1 MRRVTTVLLTTI
13 GGIALLASF
22 HTTPGIAT
30 RVGTAGRTALRP
42 PAGGTPPK
50 DSTSTPGT
58 TAPNTSTPGSAPA
71 GSSPPATTP
80 PTASTA
86 RRTIVGPVS
95 SNFYGDVQVEIIVK
109 GGQLIDV
116 EALQL
121 PSDRQRSREINSIAG
136 PDLRQEALQAKS
148 ANIDVISGATYTSYS
163 YAQSLQAALDQ
174 AGI

>member
-1 MRRVTTVLLTTI
+1 LRRVLTVLIATI

-30 RVGTAGRTALRP
+30 RTGARGRNALRP
-42 PAGGTPPK
+42 PAGGTPPAN
-50 DSTSTPGT
+50 DSTSSPS
-58 TAPNTSTPGSAPA
+58 TSTPGSAPPGTA
-71 GSSPPATTP
+71 PPATSP
-80 PTASTA
+80 RTASA
-86 RRTIVGPVS
+86 ASRTIVGPVS
-95 SNFYGDVQVEIIVK
+95 SNFYGDVQVEIVVK

-116 EALQL
+116 EAVQL
-121 PSDRQRSREINSIAG
+121 PSDRRRSQEINSIAG

-174 AGI
+174 AGL